1 MDVLTHYFRAAD
13 GAAVEAAMRLDTASP
28 MGREP
33 GFDGVAFKELD
44 EVVALGRLLAAITGV
59 EWASHLTE
67 SVPIYPPAGT
77 APKGGDWA
85 GLADDSPWV
94 TGPWVT
100 ELGEGTRHALASLD
114 PASIPAVA
122 AEWAAA
128 EEFEG
133 ELDASA
139 AEQIIGELQG
149 LARRAEEAGE
159 RLYCWSCL

>member
-1 MDVLTHYFRAAD
+1 MGVLTHYFRAAD
-13 GAAVEAAMRLDTASP
+13 GAAVEQAMRLDPASP
-28 MGREP
+28 VRRDP

-44 EVVALGRLLAAITGV
+44 EVVTLGKLVAAITGV
-59 EWASHLTE
+59 AWASDLTG
-67 SVPIYPPAGT
+67 SVPVYPAAT
-77 APKGGDWA
+77 EPKESEWA

-122 AEWAAA
+122 AGWAAD
-128 EEFEG
+128 EEFDG
-133 ELDASA
+133 QLDPVA
-139 AEQIIGELQG
+139 AEQIVAELQG

-159 RLYCWSCL
+159 RLYCWTCL